1 MKVLLD
7 TNVLLAAF
15 VARGTCH
22 ELLEH
27 VARVHELI
35 ASEYILDEFRKGLT
49 QKLKLSPADAAE
61 ADDLLRS
68 RARLVQPADVHSSQC
83 RDPAD
88 LPILRTAVAGCC
100 NCIITG
106 DRDLLVLKHFQD
118 ISILA
123 PSAFWQFEH
132 DQSRPK

>member
-22 ELLEH
+22 ELFEH

-35 ASEYILDEFRKGLT
+35 ASEYILEEFKKGMT
-49 QKLKLSPADAAE
+49 QKLKLPPADAAE

-68 RARLVQPADVHSSQC
+68 RTTLVQPADVRSSEC

-88 LPILRTAVAGCC
+88 LPILGTAVAGRCD
-100 NCIITG
+100 CIITG
-106 DRDLLVLKHFQD
+106 DRDLLVLKRFQD
-118 ISILA
+118 IPMLA
-123 PSAFWQFEH
+123 PAAFWQFEH
-132 DQSRPK
+132 DQSGPK